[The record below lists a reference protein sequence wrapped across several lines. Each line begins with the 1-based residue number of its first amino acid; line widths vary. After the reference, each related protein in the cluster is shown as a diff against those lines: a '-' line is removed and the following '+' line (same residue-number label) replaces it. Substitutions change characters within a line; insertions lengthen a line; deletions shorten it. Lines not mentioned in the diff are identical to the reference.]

1 MTYDIIIVG
10 GGPAGVSAGV
20 YAARK
25 RLKALFLTYDFGGQ
39 SIVSANIENWIGT
52 PSISGEDLARNLK
65 EHLAKYQ
72 GENLKIVEQV
82 YVNKIEK
89 SDNTFKVTTNKNE
102 EFEGKTIL
110 IATGSHRR
118 KLTAK
123 GAMEYEN
130 KGITYCATCDA
141 PLFGGADVVVVGGG
155 NAGFETAS
163 QLLAYANSVTLIHRN
178 TNFKAD
184 KITIDKVLQDP
195 KMKLITDAEITE
207 IKGEKFVT
215 SLTYQNVKTKE
226 LTELK
231 TGGIFVEIGH
241 EPATSLVENLLDL
254 DEHKAIIVNP
264 QTQRTSQTGIWAAGD
279 CTNRL
284 YHQNNIAAGDGIVA
298 LEDIYNYLIK
308 N

>member
-25 RLKALFLTYDFGGQ
+25 RLKTLFLTYDFGGQ
-39 SIVSANIENWIGT
+39 SIVSTNIENWIGT
-52 PSISGEDLARNLK
+52 PSISGENLAKNLK

-72 GENLKIVEQV
+72 GEYLKIVEQI
-82 YVNKIEK
+82 YVTNIEK
-89 SDNTFKVTTNKNE
+89 SASGFKVTTSKNE
-102 EFEGKTIL
+102 EFDGKTIL
-110 IATGSHRR
+110 IATGSRRR
-118 KLTAK
+118 KLTAE
-123 GAMEYEN
+123 GAEGYEN

-163 QLLAYANSVTLIHRN
+163 QLLAYANSVTLIHRS

-195 KMKLITDAEITE
+195 KMKLITDAEIIE
-207 IKGEKFVT
+207 IKGEKFVS
-215 SLTYQNVKTKE
+215 SLNYQNVKTKE
-226 LTELK
+226 ITELK

-241 EPATSLVENLLDL
+241 EPATDLVKDLVAL
-254 DEHKAIIVNP
+254 DEHRAIVIDP
-264 QTQRTSQTGIWAAGD
+264 QTQQTNQTGIWAAGD